1 MSFKD
6 MTTLGSV
13 VKCFDHKRIPMS
25 TRERRSKQGQYPYY
39 GAAGIIDHVNKPLFS
54 GLYLLMGEDGSVI
67 KEDGT
72 PVLQLVSGEFW
83 VNNHA
88 HVLQGETDLDT
99 RFLYYALGN
108 THIQGFVTGAV
119 QPKLNQAN
127 MNRIPVYFPEKSTRE
142 RIVEIL
148 SALDDKIELNRQ
160 TNATLEA
167 IAQAIFKEWF
177 VDFNYP
183 GATGELVDGELG
195 PIPKGWRAGKLNEIF
210 SVQIGGDWGKDSR
223 SPGAIQA
230 ISLRGTDIDSLK
242 FSGAAPKA
250 PVRWIRESSIEKRKI
265 ENTDVLIGGSGLG
278 PIGKSIYCDEHL
290 HDIFDYPITYSNF
303 CKRLSAPSP
312 SEAVFGE
319 IILENLYKSGEMRQY
334 FTGTSIPNLDIDSLL
349 GHKLVIPSRVVL
361 EEYFEVI
368 SKHKFHHIFNNESK
382 LLSQMRD
389 SLIVRLM
396 NDEVRI

>member
-1 MSFKD
+1 PLPPLSIQ
-6 MTTLGSV
+6 S
-13 VKCFDHKRIPMS
+13 RI
-25 TRERRSKQGQYPYY
+25 
-39 GAAGIIDHVNKPLFS
+39 AD
-54 GLYLLMGEDGSVI
+54 
-67 KEDGT
+67 
-72 PVLQLVSGEFW
+72 VLS
-83 VNNHA
+83 N
-88 HVLQGETDLDT
+88 
-99 RFLYYALGN
+99 
-108 THIQGFVTGAV
+108 I
-119 QPKLNQAN
+119 
-127 MNRIPVYFPEKSTRE
+127 
-142 RIVEIL
+142 
-148 SALDDKIELNRQ
+148 DDKIELNRQ

-183 GATGELVDGELG
+183 GATGEMVDSELG

-210 SVQIGGDWGKDSR
+210 SLQIGGDWGKDSR
-223 SPGAIQA
+223 FPGAIQV

-303 CKRLSAPSP
+303 CRRLRARNSP
-312 SEAVFGE
+312 EAVFGE
-319 IILENLYKSGEMRQY
+319 IILENLYKSGAMRQY
-334 FTGTSIPNLDIDSLL
+334 FSGTSIPNLDIDSLL
-349 GHKLVIPSRVVL
+349 GHKLVIPSRVVV